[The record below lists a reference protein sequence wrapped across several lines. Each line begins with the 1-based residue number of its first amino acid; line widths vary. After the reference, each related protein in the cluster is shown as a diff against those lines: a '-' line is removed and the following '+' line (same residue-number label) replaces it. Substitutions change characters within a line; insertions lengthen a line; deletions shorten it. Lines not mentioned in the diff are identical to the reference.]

1 MKLLL
6 LSDLHMDTRAAQGLV
21 QMAGEV
27 DVVIGAGDFGN
38 MRKGVSACIDI
49 LKAIDRPSVLVPGNN
64 ESFDELQAACAV
76 WPSTVV
82 LHGHGVEIDGIPFF
96 GIGGG
101 IPVTPFGSWSFDLSE
116 QEAAALL
123 KNSPDNAI
131 LISHSPP
138 KGAVDIS
145 SAGQSLGSDR
155 SARRRPFEMPAACH
169 LWAHPRQRRET
180 IHDWSHPDYQ
190 RGTGRDRLRSAGLIS
205 IGDCAR

>member
-6 LSDLHMDTRAAQGLV
+6 FSDLHMDTRAAQRLV
-21 QMAGEV
+21 QRAEDV

-38 MRKGVSACIDI
+38 MRKGVSACIDV

-64 ESFDELQAACAV
+64 ESFDELQAACAL
-76 WPSTVV
+76 WPSAVV
-82 LHGHGVEIDGIPFF
+82 LHGQAVEIDGIPFF

-116 QEAAALL
+116 QEAATLFE
-123 KNSPDNAI
+123 NCPDNAI

-145 SAGQSLGSDR
+145 SSGQSLGSTAVRDAIQ
-155 SARRRPFEMPAACH
+155 SKC
-169 LWAHPRQRRET
+169 PRLVVCGH
-180 IHDWSHPDYQ
+180 IHA
-190 RGTGRDRLRSAGLIS
+190 SAGKRS
-205 IGDCAR
+205 TIGATPVINAGPAGVIYDLPD